1 MALHIEH
8 LRLRLPG
15 HVLMDDVCATVE
27 PGRVLA
33 VMGPSGSGKS
43 SLLAW
48 IAGTLEAPFQ
58 AEGRLTLNGRD
69 LTALP
74 IQARRVGLLFQDD
87 LLFAHL
93 SVQDNLLF
101 ALPAG
106 DRPSRVAQAQAALA
120 DAGLAGYGPRKPA
133 SLSGGQRSRVALLRA
148 LLAQPDAMLLDEP
161 FSKLDAALR
170 AQMRAFTFGLL
181 RERGVPTVLVTHD
194 PADVPEG
201 AQVVHLGMT
210 PSPFTGEG
218 WGGGEIA
225 THRSAKTAPHA

>member
-1 MALHIEH
+1 MALHIDH

-15 HVLMDDVCATVE
+15 QVLVHDLSATVE
-27 PGRVLA
+27 PGQVLA

-48 IAGTLEAPFQ
+48 MAGTLEAPFEAQ
-58 AEGRLTLNGRD
+58 GRLTLNGRD
-69 LTALP
+69 LSALP
-74 IQARRVGLLFQDD
+74 IQARWVGLLFQDD
-87 LLFAHL
+87 LLFPHL

-106 DRPSRVAQAQAALA
+106 DRSSRIAQAQAALA

-148 LLAQPDAMLLDEP
+148 LLARPAAMLLDEP

-170 AQMRAFTFGLL
+170 AQMRTFTFSLL
-181 RERGVPTVLVTHD
+181 RERNVPTVLVTHD
-194 PADVPEG
+194 EADVPEG
-201 AQVVHLGMT
+201 AQVVHLGFT
-210 PSPFTGEG
+210 PSPSTGEG
-218 WGGGEIA
+218 RGGGEIA
-225 THRSAKTAPHA
+225 THSMAGTPQHA